1 MCTFVVIM
9 ATFCLS
15 PMQAQ
20 RRIKAAI
27 NPIVSDID
35 ALITV
40 IDATADFAMRECPR
54 CHGFEVGD
62 NADGTMHCDTCN
74 VPVTPVK
81 V

>member
-1 MCTFVVIM
+1 MHVRCHYGELLSVPYAG
-9 ATFCLS
+9 ATPHQSRHQPDL
-15 PMQAQ
+15 
-20 RRIKAAI
+20 
-27 NPIVSDID
+27 SDID

-40 IDATADFAMRECPR
+40 IDATANFAMRECPR